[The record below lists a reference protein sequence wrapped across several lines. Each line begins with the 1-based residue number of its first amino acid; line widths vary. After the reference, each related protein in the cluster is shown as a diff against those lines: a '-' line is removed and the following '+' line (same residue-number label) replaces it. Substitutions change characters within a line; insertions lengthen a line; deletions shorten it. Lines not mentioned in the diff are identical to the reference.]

1 MRFYYLFTLL
11 AIYMS
16 SYSQTPTQIDSLGYK
31 FSINLPEGSEYDF
44 LENTY
49 SENGIVLERNFSLQ
63 LTLKINDSL
72 YDYISV
78 ILNDTP
84 FDKEKIKLAWLIEE
98 GDKVVMETDYSLII
112 KNQYSLDLYYGK
124 SISNKFYLFIDS
136 NMDHDMN
143 AIENIIKIIDTATE

>member
-124 SISNKFYLFIDS
+124 SIFNKFYLFIDS

>member
-1 MRFYYLFTLL
+1 
-11 AIYMS
+11 MS

>member
-136 NMDHDMN
+136 NMDQDMN